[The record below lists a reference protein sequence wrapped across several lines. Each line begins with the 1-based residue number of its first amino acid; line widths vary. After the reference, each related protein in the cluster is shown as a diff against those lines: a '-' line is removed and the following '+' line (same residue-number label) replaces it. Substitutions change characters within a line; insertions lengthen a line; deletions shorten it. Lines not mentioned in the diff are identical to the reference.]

1 MYFLT
6 WTEYTQ
12 LHIKQSIQLHM
23 QCKYLDIKEFL
34 QLHFNLYRL
43 SHSYLGNYIDYISG
57 VDLTPYYAVTVV
69 PQTFSCYQSNQF
81 KYTT

>member
-1 MYFLT
+1 M
-6 WTEYTQ
+6 ECR
-12 LHIKQSIQLHM
+12 H
-23 QCKYLDIKEFL
+23 LDINEFV

-43 SHSYLGNYIDYISG
+43 LHSYLGNYIDYISG

-69 PQTFSCYQSNQF
+69 PQTSLCYQSNQF